1 MIWGCSIFFDTLS
14 MGYLVL
20 TLTEPACTL
29 LYCYH
34 YQVQHSAR
42 PETSHWLL
50 LLCPGLPAPQ
60 PEAARPDGPG
70 SVEQH
75 ALTAGQESH
84 QLELRAAPALSQRG
98 PTVPENKT
106 EQSAE
111 QHEQLHHGLRQLHE
125 HCHAVQYRLLYVAR
139 DYYVC
144 YVMCI
149 KVPRSP
155 WKYKWKRLH
164 LTFNY
169 PWGTVVCGVWCVVV
183 F

>member
-1 MIWGCSIFFDTLS
+1 MLMWDVGLFYTTFWLEGVLPPRMTQILS
-14 MGYLVL
+14 SLFETPFYGRSSCKPDCCDNVW
-20 TLTEPACTL
+20 
-29 LYCYH
+29 YH

-50 LLCPGLPAPQ
+50 LLRPGLPPPQ

-75 ALTAGQESH
+75 ALTARQESH

-125 HCHAVQYRLLYVAR
+125 HCHAVQYRLLYVAPTTW
-139 DYYVC
+139 D
-144 YVMCI
+144 
-149 KVPRSP
+149 
-155 WKYKWKRLH
+155 
-164 LTFNY
+164 
-169 PWGTVVCGVWCVVV
+169 
-183 F
+183 